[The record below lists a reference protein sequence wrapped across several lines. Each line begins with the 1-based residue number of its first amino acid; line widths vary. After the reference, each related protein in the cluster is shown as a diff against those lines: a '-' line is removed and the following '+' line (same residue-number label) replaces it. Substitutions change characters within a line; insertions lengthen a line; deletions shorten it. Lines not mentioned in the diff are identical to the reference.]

1 MNLNKRCML
10 TCRKVIHSDPIK
22 RKNIQKRV
30 YNSKDVFDKSL
41 RNQFSINGIVESFP
55 GIFSIS
61 WTNFLEQHSDHI
73 FWCKI

>member
-1 MNLNKRCML
+1 MQKSNIYI
-10 TCRKVIHSDPIK
+10 VIQSNVS
-22 RKNIQKRV
+22 KNIQKRV